1 VSPPQSP
8 WAYTGPFSI
17 AATLSPSFGG
27 VASFTGRSFGILNG
41 SATISQ
47 DMTGLVPGQTYFIT
61 WLQMKRPNVTTA
73 IGLSVSA
80 AGSVIYDE
88 RSVEASAAWIFRSS
102 NVFTAAQSN
111 LGLFFNTS
119 VSGPPS
125 SAIAIDSIKVNIY
138 FNILDA

>member
-1 VSPPQSP
+1 
-8 WAYTGPFSI
+8 
-17 AATLSPSFGG
+17 
-27 VASFTGRSFGILNG
+27 
-41 SATISQ
+41 
-47 DMTGLVPGQTYFIT
+47 MTGLVPGQLYFIT

-80 AGSVIYDE
+80 AGNVIYDE